1 MGSYRHLC
9 CIYSRLRLVP
19 FASLRGRIYFFNA
32 IVLFS
37 FLFFTVQAW
46 LGYLTKPCRFWH
58 GQTSNP
64 KGKPGTSW
72 RLLRRLIG
80 ENLFHAVCQR
90 WGSCGSSILNRSPPC
105 NPNWDCFFDVISR
118 VRKSFRAGGRAL
130 HYFIC
135 FRPEIFGLFLSARMN
150 L

>member
-1 MGSYRHLC
+1 MAWLAHQTM
-9 CIYSRLRLVP
+9 
-19 FASLRGRIYFFNA
+19 
-32 IVLFS
+32 S
-37 FLFFTVQAW
+37 FLAW
-46 LGYLTKPCRFWH
+46 TDE
-58 GQTSNP
+58 QP

-80 ENLFHAVCQR
+80 ENLFHAVCQQ

-118 VRKSFRAGGRAL
+118 VRESFRAGGRAL

-150 L
+150 LWLPVQVLSEVCTVCRCKHFIQFFKYNNLFCLLCVVQVVSPY

>member
-9 CIYSRLRLVP
+9 CIYSSLRLVP
-19 FASLRGRIYFFNA
+19 FASLRGRIYFFRCKCF
-32 IVLFS
+32 LFS
-37 FLFFTVQAW
+37 TVQAW
-46 LGYLTKPCRFWH
+46 LRLAH
-58 GQTSNP
+58 QTMSFLAWTDEQP

-118 VRKSFRAGGRAL
+118 VRKSSRAGGRAL